1 MSKAIIFKFGGA
13 SVKDASA
20 VKNLAEILINR
31 LQNPAVVVVSAMGK
45 TTNLLE
51 DILEDKVSNED
62 YSLNITRL
70 KNQHF
75 EICQDLFPSSHLI
88 FAKLEN
94 LFVQLERALAAKI
107 PENGYDEYY
116 DQIVCYGELISSKIV
131 QEFLCESQIFCIWQ
145 DARDLIQTDERFSAA
160 LVDWQATKGN
170 CRKILL
176 PQIQKFPVVT
186 QGFIAR
192 SKSGKPTTL
201 GREGSDFSAAIFAH
215 CLDAKSVTIWKDV
228 PGVLNADP
236 KILPNTIL
244 FNKLD
249 YREAAEMTFYGASV
263 IHPKTIKPLANK
275 NIPLWVKSF
284 MDPSA
289 HGTLITNCNESQ
301 NIPTFVHKSDQVLVT
316 FRVTDFT
323 FINELHLHRI
333 YAVLEKLK
341 IRVNLLQTSAISVS
355 LCLDKQF
362 IKIEKLIGELKEFF
376 SIRYNE
382 NLKLLTVLHHH
393 QEIVQEIEE
402 GKEIFLEQR
411 TRNTY
416 HIVFKEFNGE
426 DD

>member
-1 MSKAIIFKFGGA
+1 
-13 SVKDASA
+13 
-20 VKNLAEILINR
+20 
-31 LQNPAVVVVSAMGK
+31 
-45 TTNLLE
+45 
-51 DILEDKVSNED
+51 
-62 YSLNITRL
+62 
-70 KNQHF
+70 
-75 EICQDLFPSSHLI
+75 
-88 FAKLEN
+88 
-94 LFVQLERALAAKI
+94 
-107 PENGYDEYY
+107 
-116 DQIVCYGELISSKIV
+116 
-131 QEFLCESQIFCIWQ
+131 
-145 DARDLIQTDERFSAA
+145 
-160 LVDWQATKGN
+160 
-170 CRKILL
+170 
-176 PQIQKFPVVT
+176 
-186 QGFIAR
+186 
-192 SKSGKPTTL
+192 
-201 GREGSDFSAAIFAH
+201 
-215 CLDAKSVTIWKDV
+215 
-228 PGVLNADP
+228 
-236 KILPNTIL
+236 
-244 FNKLD
+244 
-249 YREAAEMTFYGASV
+249 MTFYGASV

-323 FINELHLHRI
+323 FINEIHLHRI

-416 HIVFKEFNGE
+416 HIVFKELNGE